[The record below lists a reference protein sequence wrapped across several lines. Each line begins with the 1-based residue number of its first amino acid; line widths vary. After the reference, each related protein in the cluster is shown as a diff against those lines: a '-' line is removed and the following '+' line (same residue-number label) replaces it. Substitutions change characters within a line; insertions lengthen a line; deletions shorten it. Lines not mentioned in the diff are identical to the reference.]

1 MAVTGAHADAFFGE
15 VLEQRVV
22 WTIRD
27 TEGVAAAVND
37 DGRRAMPFWSLE
49 SRVRTLIS
57 SVPEYAGFDPQPIPL
72 DTWRDRWLPDLD
84 AEGMLVG
91 LNWGGESATGY
102 DVAPAEVIAR
112 FQVGEVAAQS
122 ETPQRRGGLR
132 RRRG

>member
-1 MAVTGAHADAFFGE
+1 MTVNGAHADAFFGE

-27 TEGVAAAVND
+27 AEGVAAAVND
-37 DGRRAMPFWSLE
+37 DGKLAMPFWSLE

-57 SVPEYAGFDPQPIPL
+57 TVPEYGSFEVRSIPL
-72 DTWRDRWLPDLD
+72 DTWRERWLPDLD

-102 DVAPAEVIAR
+102 DVPPADVIAR
-112 FQVGEVAAQS
+112 FQAGEVAAPS
-122 ETPQRRGGLR
+122 EAPQRRGGLR
-132 RRRG
+132 RRRD